1 MCFFFVGV
9 GVYQASKRWKA
20 AMNGG
25 AINVKLPT
33 RYDETMKLLS
43 RYNVKKSQDQ
53 LSYSP
58 QADQPPNK

>member
-1 MCFFFVGV
+1 
-9 GVYQASKRWKA
+9 
-20 AMNGG
+20 MNGG